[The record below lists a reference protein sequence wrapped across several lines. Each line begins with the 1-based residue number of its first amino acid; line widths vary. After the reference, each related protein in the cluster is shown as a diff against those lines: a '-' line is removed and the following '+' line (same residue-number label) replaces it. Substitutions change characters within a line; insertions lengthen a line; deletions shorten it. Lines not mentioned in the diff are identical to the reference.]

1 VWCLVK
7 AQGLYLFTLFLGP
20 YLVLVTSLLLP
31 SKAMKSVTAE
41 GTGETNV

>member
-1 VWCLVK
+1 LDEIFEK
-7 AQGLYLFTLFLGP
+7 ILGP
-20 YLVLVTSLLLP
+20 YLVLVTSFSLP